1 MRKVT
6 ASPDPR
12 QIHMSIEE
20 TSAYCNIS
28 KQALAQLRYTGKGPK
43 FLKPTARTVL
53 YRKGDVD
60 DWMDANEQISTAHPQ
75 Y

>member
-1 MRKVT
+1 MEDPTALYENLMRKVT

-28 KQALAQLRYTGKGPK
+28 KQALAQLRYTAK
-43 FLKPTARTVL
+43 AR
-53 YRKGDVD
+53 
-60 DWMDANEQISTAHPQ
+60 SF
-75 Y
+75 